1 MRYADDRDLRDDNL
15 REIAQH
21 VTLHRKR
28 QRPVRKIG
36 DVLSDLFAR
45 RGYAQL
51 QFRSELEQAWE
62 AAAGEILARHARPLE
77 LRRGVLHIAVENSV
91 AVQELTFQKA
101 HLLSRMKELLATEK
115 IRDLRFK
122 INPMR

>member
-1 MRYADDRDLRDDNL
+1 MQYSDDTDLRDI
-15 REIAQH
+15 EQH

-36 DVLSDLFAR
+36 DVISNLFAR

-51 QFRSELEQAWE
+51 QFRAELQQAWE
-62 AAAGEILARHARPLE
+62 SAAGERLARHGRPLE
-77 LRRGVLHIAVENSV
+77 LRRGVLQIAVENSA

-101 HLLSRMKELLATEK
+101 QLLSRMKQLLATEK

-122 INPMR
+122 INPMTR